1 MFYLFMYLLPKN
13 LLSTLVGKL
22 VSYKRP
28 KWFVKK
34 SVTIFAQIFKID
46 STQALKPIN
55 EYENIQEFFARKLKH
70 NARSIDKNNNVLIS
84 PCDGY
89 ISQLGKINNQTLIQA
104 KGKNYTLLALLKN
117 KDLAKEFI
125 NGYYCT
131 VYLSPKDYHRF
142 HMPINGNIYKTIYYP
157 GYLWPVNFWSVNN
170 VNELFCQNE
179 RTVSLIKS
187 ESNQVL
193 AFIAVAATM
202 VGKISLTYTQIQD
215 RKAHKFIEQSHENI
229 CLAKGEELGKFMFG
243 STIILLFNQNMIS
256 KFAKTQGEAIKMGEK
271 LAFCQI

>member
-22 VSYKRP
+22 VSYSKPGWLIKR
-28 KWFVKK
+28 
-34 SVTIFAQIFKID
+34 SVIIFAKIFKIN
-46 STQALKPIN
+46 SEEAEKPLK
-55 EYENIQEFFARKLKH
+55 EYQNIQEFFARKLKN
-70 NARSIDKNNNVLIS
+70 NARIIDEENNILIS

-117 KDLAKEFI
+117 KDLAAEFT

-131 VYLSPKDYHRF
+131 IYLSPKDYHRF
-142 HMPINGNIYKTIYYP
+142 HMPLTGNIYKTIYYP
-157 GYLWPVNFWSVNN
+157 GCLWPVNSWSVNN

-187 ESNQVL
+187 ESNHSL

-215 RKAHKFIEQSHENI
+215 RKAHKFIEQTHKNI
-229 CLAKGEELGKFMFG
+229 CLPKGEELGKFMFG
-243 STIILLFNQNMIS
+243 STIILLFNKNMMN
-256 KFAKTQGEAIKMGEK
+256 KFAKNQGEVVKMGEK
-271 LAFCQI
+271 LAFGQI